1 MNAPKTILLLFSFI
15 LAGNI
20 AFCQLQ
26 DNVSMN
32 ELRNEV
38 ATVSQNKKLNF
49 FVVSKRHKGKLDPA
63 SRFNVF
69 RSKLKSLFRRKKFVA
84 IVARNGQQAS
94 DKIQYRLKKY
104 NARIGTM
111 WFDSHGR
118 YKKGYS
124 LFFIGNDEY
133 SYKTLRDSSV
143 IQPLKQLAAF
153 SDMET
158 RVIIGSCY
166 GGATY
171 QRASIDYKDTTRMN
185 GDSLMI
191 TLGKI
196 FQQATV
202 YACESWVMTKPGLFL
217 KRAAV
222 TGYPGRKLFRDVC
235 YQPAWENMGK
245 WNEYNAVTHNFNHIN
260 PVTLDMYGNAIV
272 RTLSYTDKEDVK
284 KRIIKNLEKL
294 QSGLY
299 K

>member
-1 MNAPKTILLLFSFI
+1 MNTAKTILLLFSCI
-15 LAGNI
+15 LAGKI

-26 DNVSMN
+26 DNVSLG
-32 ELRNEV
+32 EQGNEV
-38 ATVSQNKKLNF
+38 STTSQQKKLNF

-84 IVARNGQQAS
+84 IVAGNAQQAS

-104 NARIGTM
+104 NARIGTI
-111 WFDSHGR
+111 WFDSHGM

-124 LFFIGNDEY
+124 LFFIGTDEY
-133 SYKTLRDSSV
+133 NYKTLKDSSV
-143 IQPLKQLAAF
+143 IQPLKQLAIF
-153 SDMET
+153 SNPET
-158 RVIIGSCY
+158 RIIIGSCY

-171 QRASIDYKDTTRMN
+171 QRASIDYKDTTRMY

-191 TLGKI
+191 ALAHV
-196 FQQATV
+196 FNQSTV
-202 YACESWVMTKPGLFL
+202 YACESWVMSKPGLFL
-217 KRAAV
+217 ERAAV
-222 TGYPGRKLFRDVC
+222 AGYPGRKLFRDVC

-245 WNEYNAVTHNFNHIN
+245 WNEYNTATNDFNHIN

-272 RTLSYTDKEDVK
+272 RTLSYTDKENVK
-284 KRIIKNLEKL
+284 KNILKKLKRLEE
-294 QSGLY
+294 GLY